1 MINMDNKMIEQLR
14 KDDLKG
20 DRLAAKLLEVIFG
33 FEDLE
38 QSLQTRGCLIL

>member
-1 MINMDNKMIEQLR
+1 MDKKMIEQLR

-33 FEDLE
+33 LGFAVLR
-38 QSLQTRGCLIL
+38 S

>member
-1 MINMDNKMIEQLR
+1 MINMDKKMIEQLR

-20 DRLAAKLLEVIFG
+20 DRLAAKLLEVVYE

-38 QSLQTRGCLIL
+38 QSLQTRGCLVL